1 MHLLFLCSRN
11 KWRSRTA
18 ETIFKNN
25 GHHVVRSAGT
35 ARTARVRLTQSLV
48 DWADVI
54 YTMEHKHRRYVLQN
68 FNVPPNKNIQ
78 VLEIP
83 DEYTYL
89 DEELVDILRIQLRDV
104 FE

>member
-18 ETIFKNN
+18 ETIFKDN
-25 GHHVVRSAGT
+25 GHHMVRSAGT

-54 YTMEHKHRRYVLQN
+54 YAMEDRHRRYVLQN
-68 FNVPPNKNIQ
+68 FRGATDYVHRGAGNSGRVP
-78 VLEIP
+78 
-83 DEYTYL
+83 
-89 DEELVDILRIQLRDV
+89 V
-104 FE
+104 FG

>member
-18 ETIFKNN
+18 ETIFKDN

-54 YTMEHKHRRYVLQN
+54 YAMEDRHRRYVLQH
-68 FNVPPNKNIQ
+68 FEVRPTTSIE

-83 DEYTYL
+83 DEYPYL
-89 DEELVDILRIQLRDV
+89 NEELIVILQGHFADL
-104 FE
+104 FG